1 MDLDDFGANLKRAG
15 AELLTGTVSILPVD
29 HTDVG
34 TTSGRDHLQRDTRT
48 GEVKESKRA

>member
-1 MDLDDFGANLKRAG
+1 MDLDDFGADLKRAG